1 MGAIQFIENLDR
13 ASLTISAEEFERN
26 VEAAVAEIAE
36 RPPPP
41 SPPPKPRR
49 STEQRD
55 TRPSREN
62 TDPEGAGEEKAA
74 VAGLLRTLQKPLT
87 TIGRIFTDDGSSSSH
102 GGGPAV
108 TPQPGNT
115 PRHSPNPDPD
125 DALLTAVGGRRHQ
138 QNSRR
143 RLDGGNARLSAEEA
157 AARQASAETE
167 EAARIGR
174 MEYEHVVE
182 TLMRMFPDLDRDVVC
197 DVVNMKKGQ

>member
-1 MGAIQFIENLDR
+1 MGAVQFIESLDR
-13 ASLTISAEEFERN
+13 SSLTISPEEFEAN

-55 TRPSREN
+55 TRAPREN
-62 TDPEGAGEEKAA
+62 TDAEGGEEKVA

-87 TIGRIFTDDGSSSSH
+87 TIGRIFADDGSSSH
-102 GGGPAV
+102 GPAV

-138 QNSRR
+138 PNARR
-143 RLDGGNARLSAEEA
+143 RLDGKGSKLSAEEA

-182 TLMRMFPDLDRDVVC
+182 TLMRMFPALDRDVVC
-197 DVVNMKKGQ
+197 DVVNMKEGQ